1 MTHIFVDTERIRD
14 LNSGLGQ
21 TCLRVG
27 QELVKQQPPG
37 TSLTFLVP
45 PGQAGIFGEASGTLQ
60 YREAAWWQRFYGPDP
75 AGADRFNV
83 WHNLHQDAVYWPSQP
98 PDRLILTINDLNFLE
113 RPDYSE
119 AKKQRKLASVQ
130 RRIDRAQVLT
140 TISNYTAG
148 VVRQQ
153 LNVPASKPL
162 QTVYIGVS
170 ALPPVPEQ
178 LPEALAGLSGP
189 FFLFLGVI
197 HPKKNIHVLLALVQ
211 AFPDYTLVL
220 AGRDNHP
227 YAQYL
232 RQQAEQLGISDT
244 IRFTGAVDEA
254 TKAWLY
260 AHCEAFLFPSLS
272 EGFGLPAVEAM
283 RYGKPVFLS
292 RLTSLPEVGG
302 KEAFYFDSFEPEA
315 IVETFRA
322 GMQAYYDDPLK
333 AQRLTWQANR
343 FSWQQTGKAYW
354 DLYLGAEGTG
364 HGAWD

>member
-1 MTHIFVDTERIRD
+1 MKHVFVDTERIRD

-27 QELVKQQPPG
+27 QELVRQQPSG

-45 PGQAGIFGEASGTLQ
+45 PGQSGVFGAASDTLR
-60 YREAAWWQRFYGPDP
+60 YREAAWWQRFHGPGPD
-75 AGADRFNV
+75 GADRFDV
-83 WHNLHQDAVYWPSQP
+83 WHNLHQDAAYWPAQR
-98 PDRLILTINDLNFLE
+98 PDRLILTVNDLNFLE

-119 AKKQRKLASVQ
+119 AKKQRKLAAVQ
-130 RRIDRAQVLT
+130 RRVDRAQVLT
-140 TISNYTAG
+140 TISNYSG
-148 VVRQQ
+148 NVVRQH
-153 LNVPASKPL
+153 LRVPATTPL

-170 ALPPVPEQ
+170 ALPAPSPDVPA
-178 LPEALAGLSGP
+178 ALTGLTGP

-197 HPKKNIHVLLALVQ
+197 HPKKNIHVLLALAQ

-227 YAQYL
+227 YAQHL
-232 RQQAEQLGISDT
+232 RQQADQLGVSGNV
-244 IRFTGAVDEA
+244 RFTGPVDEA

-272 EGFGLPAVEAM
+272 EGFGLPVVEAM
-283 RYGKPVFLS
+283 SFGKPVFLS

-315 IVETFRA
+315 VVETFRV

-333 AQRLTWQANR
+333 AQRLTWQAKR
-343 FSWQQTGKAYW
+343 FTWQQTGKAYW
-354 DLYLGAEGTG
+354 NLYSMQ
-364 HGAWD
+364 